1 MEFFSDQESSH
12 GIKGDKKALD
22 SVSSPSSSPN
32 SSDSSESEDIFEEV
46 NSSGSSSSSPT
57 CGSSESSSS
66 SFQPLQ
72 DMSSLLQELP
82 VKRGLSRHYNG
93 KSQSFTSLS
102 NVRALEDLAKPENPY
117 KKKLKSCKSYGGL
130 FLERCSEENPQ
141 RNKSSS
147 RFISKKIASRGSCSS
162 LLSGKRTNYGF
173 IRNRPSPPIPRPQRS
188 ASSSSFANQAPL
200 FA

>member
-1 MEFFSDQESSH
+1 MR
-12 GIKGDKKALD
+12 L
-22 SVSSPSSSPN
+22 
-32 SSDSSESEDIFEEV
+32 
-46 NSSGSSSSSPT
+46 
-57 CGSSESSSS
+57 
-66 SFQPLQ
+66 
-72 DMSSLLQELP
+72 SLTFLYIYR
-82 VKRGLSRHYNG
+82 RGLSRHYNG

-102 NVRALEDLAKPENPY
+102 NVRALEDLAKPENRY

-130 FLERCSEENPQ
+130 FLERCSEENPR

-173 IRNRPSPPIPRPQRS
+173 IGNRPSPPIPRPQSS